1 MSYADDD
8 RRAEL
13 IAAALADE
21 LSPVER
27 AELDA
32 LRAADPTI
40 DRELA
45 ELRELASSLSPGLP
59 ALTPWLQAEPGADL
73 RARIEGIAP
82 ASPSVEAGAGPSDRI
97 ARGARRRSGGRRSR
111 SRFVGALVTAGAACL
126 AVGLALGIVLPG
138 ALSAP
143 PSGPPGTLGA
153 IERIDVTGEPAGMLI
168 DAELV
173 AHTWGTEAVLD
184 ASGLDVGEVYSI
196 VMLAED
202 GAEFSAGAM
211 LGSEVPIHCRVNA
224 AVLRESVV
232 RVEIRDADD
241 AAVAAADVPQV

>member
-1 MSYADDD
+1 MSHEDDD

-21 LSPVER
+21 LTALER

-32 LRAADPTI
+32 LRAEDPTI

-45 ELRELASSLSPGLP
+45 DLSGIAGSLRSGA
-59 ALTPWLQAEPGADL
+59 ATVTPWLDDEPSADL
-73 RARIEGIAP
+73 RARIAGIGAESAAGEPGVRP
-82 ASPSVEAGAGPSDRI
+82 ADHV
-97 ARGARRRSGGRRSR
+97 ARGGRHGGRARRARSR
-111 SRFVGALVTAGAACL
+111 SVGALVTLGAASL
-126 AVGLALGIVLPG
+126 VVGLALGIGIPG
-138 ALSAP
+138 VLSAP

-153 IERIDVTGEPAGMLI
+153 IERIDVTGEPEGVLI

-184 ASGLDVGEVYSI
+184 ASGLAVGEVYSI
-196 VMLAED
+196 VMLAQD
-202 GAEFSAGAM
+202 GEEYSAGAM

-232 RVEIRDADD
+232 RVEIRDADG
-241 AAVAAADVPQV
+241 AEVAAAEIPRV